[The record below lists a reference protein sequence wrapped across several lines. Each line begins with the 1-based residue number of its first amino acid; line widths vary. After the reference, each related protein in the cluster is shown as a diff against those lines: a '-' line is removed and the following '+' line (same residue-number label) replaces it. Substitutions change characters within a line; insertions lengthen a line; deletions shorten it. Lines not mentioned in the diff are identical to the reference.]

1 MAVKSKFRLTS
12 SAFERKDESE
22 KRQLKKLVFLSV
34 EGSQTEMDYFN
45 SLNGCLDNS
54 VIKIETL
61 RHLRSDGYSDPEHVI
76 ELLEEAVNARE
87 SGPFPV
93 DESVAWIL
101 NKYGYEFIDSYLKK
115 PSSVDPT
122 KAKELKADLLQV
134 GIDLDYRKHLSDLKS
149 EGTYFCVVLDRDEKS
164 RSKDMLSRCVKR
176 CEEKGY
182 HLFLS
187 NPCFEFFLLLHVCDV
202 KNTFSQ
208 QELEDFKENRRI
220 SDKHTAVSQALTD
233 RAHHSKKISGTK
245 FARIYFPNIKNGA
258 ARAKGFATT
267 FPDLYDNLGTNLFE
281 LFSILG
287 II

>member
-164 RSKDMLSRCVKR
+164 RPKQLLSGCVER
-176 CEEKGY
+176 CEGEG
-182 HLFLS
+182 HRVFLS

-202 KNTFSQ
+202 KSAYNE
-208 QELEDFKENRRI
+208 QEMEGFKANRRV
-220 SDKHTAVSQALTD
+220 SDKHTAVSKALSEA
-233 RAHHSKKISGTK
+233 AHHAKRISSAK
-245 FARIYFPNIKNGA
+245 FMELYYPNIKKGA
-258 ARAKGFATT
+258 ERAKGFATT